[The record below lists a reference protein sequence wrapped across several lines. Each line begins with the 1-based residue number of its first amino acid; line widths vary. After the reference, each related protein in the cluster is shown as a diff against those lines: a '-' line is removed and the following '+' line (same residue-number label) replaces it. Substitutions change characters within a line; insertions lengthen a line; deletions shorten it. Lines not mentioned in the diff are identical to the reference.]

1 MSNRMR
7 AAYAVVPVLLVAAA
21 TGAAQGSRYYFGV
34 GGGLTVPTGE
44 FATDANG
51 DGFKTGW
58 QGMAL
63 VHFALPRF
71 GVRLEATYGENSAND
86 QLKADLSAAVGAPTD
101 AKTKLLGGSVDLTY
115 EFPTWYR
122 AKAYVL
128 TGIGVYNTKLSVTS
142 GNVTA
147 DTSKT
152 KLALNAGIGVVADVG
167 RAVLFLEARYFAIS
181 EPFGFGSDVK
191 YFPIIAGL
199 RFGGS

>member
-34 GGGLTVPTGE
+34 GGGLTAPTGE

-63 VHFALPRF
+63 GHFALPRF
-71 GVRLEATYGENSAND
+71 GVRLDATSGDNSAND
-86 QLKADLSAAVGAPTD
+86 QLKADLPAAVVAPTD

-128 TGIGVYNTKLSVTS
+128 
-142 GNVTA
+142 
-147 DTSKT
+147 
-152 KLALNAGIGVVADVG
+152 
-167 RAVLFLEARYFAIS
+167 
-181 EPFGFGSDVK
+181 
-191 YFPIIAGL
+191 
-199 RFGGS
+199 